1 MILSSMRNVVFGY
14 GDTPVLSGISVD
26 IHQGE
31 FVGITGPNGAAKT
44 TLLKLLLGLL
54 KPWRGSVHIH
64 TEALEGERLS
74 IGYVPQNV
82 ASFNSGFPSRVL
94 ELVRSGCYSRLGLF
108 KRLAAEQH
116 EIVEQSLKQV
126 GMWEY
131 RHRKVGELSGGQK
144 QRICIARA
152 LAGQPNVLVLD
163 EPTAGMDQQGRLGFY
178 QLMRHYVTSHGM
190 TVIMVTHELQESG
203 KYLDRII
210 SLEQRESEGWQ
221 CLTTNSCSVRFGPE
235 LCLE

>member
-54 KPWRGSVHIH
+54 KPWSGSVHIH

-108 KRLAAEQH
+108 KRFAAEQH
-116 EIVEQSLKQV
+116 ETVEQSLKQV

-152 LAGQPNVLVLD
+152 LAGKPNVLVLD

-178 QLMRHYVTSHGM
+178 QLMRHYVTSHGL

-221 CLTTNSCSVRFGPE
+221 CLTTSSCSVRFGPE
-235 LCLE
+235 LCSE